1 MVGMADGGR
10 EVFGV
15 MKVSLERECVMD
27 RPREEFGVRAS
38 GGAVP
43 GLESVFMCCEGR
55 TSCLGRRG

>member
-15 MKVSLERECVMD
+15 MQVSLERECVMD
-27 RPREEFGVRAS
+27 RPREEFGGEGFWS
-38 GGAVP
+38 AVP

>member
-27 RPREEFGVRAS
+27 RPREEFGGEGFWR
-38 GGAVP
+38 
-43 GLESVFMCCEGR
+43 CCPR
-55 TSCLGRRG
+55 TGECVYVL